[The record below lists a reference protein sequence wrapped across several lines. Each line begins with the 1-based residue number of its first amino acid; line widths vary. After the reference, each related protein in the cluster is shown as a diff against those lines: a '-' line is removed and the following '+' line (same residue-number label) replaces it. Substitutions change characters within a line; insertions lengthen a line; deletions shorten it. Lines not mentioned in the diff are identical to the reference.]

1 MISKDFKQRL
11 SGVVDQIVNEVIN
24 VWEPSYDALTLQSLE
39 TKTELAERTTDQT
52 KGQSF
57 QNDQFKFLFTQSHE
71 LLYILQKTLKE
82 VDKKA
87 VVTFK
92 HANAVDQ
99 EETKKKTQKTPV
111 SPVDKQK
118 PAPKPL
124 THIDAGF
131 SSEAHYHHF
140 QSFLL
145 SYIKF
150 TIDQLVVLMSVT
162 TVDCNTEELPI
173 Y

>member
-11 SGVVDQIVNEVIN
+11 SSVVDQLINEVIN
-24 VWEPSYDALTLQSLE
+24 VWQPNYDELSLQSLE
-39 TKTELAERTTDQT
+39 TKADQVERTTTQA

-71 LLYILQKTLKE
+71 LLYILQKTLKQ
-82 VDKKA
+82 VDSKA

-99 EETKKKTQKTPV
+99 EEIKKKKQKTPV
-111 SPVDKQK
+111 SPNDKQK

-124 THIDAGF
+124 THVEAGF
-131 SSEAHYHHF
+131 SSEAHYHNF
-140 QSFLL
+140 
-145 SYIKF
+145 
-150 TIDQLVVLMSVT
+150 
-162 TVDCNTEELPI
+162 
-173 Y
+173 